1 MVKIKYVIMAVLVVG
16 IGIFAGLRLFESEE
30 KKVKKQI
37 DLLAKWVSKEA
48 NEKILTTA
56 SKIDKIH
63 TLFAEDCEFKV
74 PIASLSGRYTPE
86 EISSYAA
93 RGRSQFSKL
102 SLKFHDLDIDLTEK
116 GVAKVNL
123 TARLTGESAI
133 GEHVDEIREL
143 GCILKKI
150 EKKWIFTNFE
160 VVEVLKK

>member
-1 MVKIKYVIMAVLVVG
+1 MVKIKYIIMAVVVVG
-16 IGIFAGLRLFESEE
+16 IGIFAALRFFESEE
-30 KKVKKQI
+30 KKVKKQF

-63 TLFAEDCEFKV
+63 TLFAEGCEFKV
-74 PIASLSGRYTPE
+74 PIASLSGHYTPD

-123 TARLTGESAI
+123 TARLTGESTI

-150 EKKWIFTNFE
+150 EKKWIFSEFE
-160 VVEVLKK
+160 VVEVLKR